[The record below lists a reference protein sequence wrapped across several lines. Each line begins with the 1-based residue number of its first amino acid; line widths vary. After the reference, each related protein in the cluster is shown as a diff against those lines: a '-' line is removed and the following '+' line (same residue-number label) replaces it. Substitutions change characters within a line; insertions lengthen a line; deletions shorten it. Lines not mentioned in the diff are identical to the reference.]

1 MKKIILFIL
10 FIPLGMIAQKI
21 DNQKNNAIFEE
32 NSIHNEFELKNT
44 RKKYYLYILPYF
56 DYFKIDTDFYKAKFT
71 EIAFERK
78 HLSLLKDASSS
89 KKDFIPKLEL
99 FSENHKKD
107 MYDKNLFYDRK
118 SGIDPFF
125 VSIAE
130 AFFEVLAKNI
140 NN

>member
-10 FIPLGMIAQKI
+10 FIPLGMIAQKV

-32 NSIHNEFELKNT
+32 NTIYSRFELKDT

-56 DYFKIDTDFYKAKFT
+56 DYFQMDADFYRVKFT
-71 EIAFERK
+71 EIALERK
-78 HLSLLKDASSS
+78 NISFLKDFSS
-89 KKDFIPKLEL
+89 KKDFNPRLEL
-99 FSENHKKD
+99 FSQNHKKD

>member
-10 FIPLGMIAQKI
+10 FIPLGMIAQKV

-32 NSIHNEFELKNT
+32 NTIYSRFELKDT

-56 DYFKIDTDFYKAKFT
+56 DYFQMDANFYRVKFT
-71 EIAFERK
+71 EIALERK
-78 HLSLLKDASSS
+78 NISFLKDFSS
-89 KKDFIPKLEL
+89 KKDFNPRLEL
-99 FSENHKKD
+99 FSQNHKKD

-130 AFFEVLAKNI
+130 AFFEVLSKNI

>member
-10 FIPLGMIAQKI
+10 FIPLGMIAQKV

-32 NSIHNEFELKNT
+32 NTIYSRFELKDT

-56 DYFKIDTDFYKAKFT
+56 DYFQMDAGFYRVKFT
-71 EIAFERK
+71 EIALERK
-78 HLSLLKDASSS
+78 NISFLKDFSS
-89 KKDFIPKLEL
+89 KKDFNPRLEL
-99 FSENHKKD
+99 FSQNHKKD

-130 AFFEVLAKNI
+130 AFFEVLSKNI